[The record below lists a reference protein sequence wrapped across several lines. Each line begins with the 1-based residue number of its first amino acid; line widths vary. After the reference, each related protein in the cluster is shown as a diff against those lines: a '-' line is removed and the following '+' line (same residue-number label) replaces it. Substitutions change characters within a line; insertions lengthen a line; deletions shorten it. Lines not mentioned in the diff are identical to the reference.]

1 MIFLALLIF
10 LYPPAVLGNEAFM
23 PFEKFTVR
31 QELSPDY
38 TLMLP
43 PRYSL
48 EEFED
53 FSHLVESET
62 LQEKKNEAR
71 AGSRIRLN
79 FSRMMSAG
87 ESVDPFERGQWL
99 AAQRVDVLIPRFQ
112 GRETHLLCPARV
124 DARGRRRDCLL
135 DRLLE
140 LLAVLRGVVEPVH
153 LLPTEG
159 TIVSEASVLRH
170 REPQLEQLLP

>member
-1 MIFLALLIF
+1 MFVLDHEHRLVIGNPGYKARTGSNCMIFLALLIF

-87 ESVDPFERGQWL
+87 GSVDPFER
-99 AAQRVDVLIPRFQ
+99 
-112 GRETHLLCPARV
+112 
-124 DARGRRRDCLL
+124 
-135 DRLLE
+135 DRIDKWSMLKSLPDTLQNAPTYQDKFE
-140 LLAVLRGVVEPVH
+140 SIGKVFEPKVT
-153 LLPTEG
+153 LSIEF
-159 TIVSEASVLRH
+159 
-170 REPQLEQLLP
+170 